1 MIAPV
6 FKSVGAK
13 CSTVTFICH
22 ALRFSFVLGITSERR
37 ALPQVEIV
45 SPGLQGS
52 AALSSITLA
61 GPAFESGVELL
72 RMNYYRKFG
81 VNHTFLFDNRIKDC
95 ALLQGNVQ
103 NMLAEYYYEYLLKS
117 KTSGTNGT
125 VVIITPGCI
134 EALFLNQMAAGWN
147 ILLITTTSS
156 DVIIKDKDKSPTWI
170 NTNQY
175 PSLYYGE
182 SFYQLLKMNNWT
194 SVFVFT
200 DESAVVYYSF
210 VSRQTLSLLKLKHVH
225 ATSVTYS
232 SKIGEL
238 NFDGLLEEFSRRSR
252 IMLVFAQPPQ
262 LRKLLLAAHSK
273 NMTNGEHVYIA
284 TQPFDH
290 KIFGNFTWK
299 SGDESDEV
307 RTRNM
312 NS

>member
-1 MIAPV
+1 
-6 FKSVGAK
+6 
-13 CSTVTFICH
+13 
-22 ALRFSFVLGITSERR
+22 
-37 ALPQVEIV
+37 
-45 SPGLQGS
+45 
-52 AALSSITLA
+52 
-61 GPAFESGVELL
+61 
-72 RMNYYRKFG
+72 
-81 VNHTFLFDNRIKDC
+81 
-95 ALLQGNVQ
+95 
-103 NMLAEYYYEYLLKS
+103 
-117 KTSGTNGT
+117 
-125 VVIITPGCI
+125 
-134 EALFLNQMAAGWN
+134 MAAGWN

-273 NMTNGEHVYIA
+273 NMTNGEHGIYRDTAIRP
-284 TQPFDH
+284 QDFRKLH
-290 KIFGNFTWK
+290 MEI
-299 SGDESDEV
+299 
-307 RTRNM
+307 RR
-312 NS
+312 